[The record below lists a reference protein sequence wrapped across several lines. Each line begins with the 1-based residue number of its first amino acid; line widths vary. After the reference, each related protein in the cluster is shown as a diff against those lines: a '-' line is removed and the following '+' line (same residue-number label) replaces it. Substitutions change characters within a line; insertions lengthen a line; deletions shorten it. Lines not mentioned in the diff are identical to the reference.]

1 MNHRRRIGDGGT
13 MHAIQLPK
21 RLNGS
26 GLARPTYVAVVAGS
40 IVINDTGSGYVYYS
54 VPYPLSQEKRTL
66 FRMGDDGQPVYKDD
80 GLTVETYE
88 EDSEL
93 CVFEDSYGVVQY
105 FNGESSSDR
114 VCAVYA
120 VGSALYLFGPKSVD
134 TWESFSSGLANST
147 ERWSFRFP
155 GLCSRRSPRHGL
167 TRVAGRKLGIR

>member
-1 MNHRRRIGDGGT
+1 MRFDESLAAYRRR
-13 MHAIQLPK
+13 QK
-21 RLNGS
+21 
-26 GLARPTYVAVVAGS
+26 
-40 IVINDTGSGYVYYS
+40 GYVYYS

-120 VGSALYLFGPKSVD
+120 VGSALYLFVPKSVD
-134 TWESFSSGLANST
+134 RWESFSSGLANPT
-147 ERWSFRFP
+147 ARRWCRFP
-155 GLCSRRSPRHGL
+155 GLRSRRSPRHGL
-167 TRVAGRKLGIR
+167 TRSCWAKARNSLEKDDFPFERNACSFEYFFSS